1 MLQEFNCVIFG
12 FSSMAE
18 LFEHP
23 RFIAIDGPIR
33 VGKSTLARILAE
45 TLHARRIVEPENNPF
60 LDRFYQEM
68 SGMALATQMW
78 FLVERYDQMRQAAK
92 DLAGSDPWPI
102 VADYLFEKDKL
113 FAYIN
118 LSDAE
123 LALYN
128 RYYQD
133 FRTEVPT
140 PDLVIYLQ
148 ASPEVLKQRLKRK
161 GLTQEQAISDAYIE
175 QVAKAYEHFF
185 FHYTASDLLV
195 VDTSEIDFVNREQD
209 LALLLKRLSEPIKG
223 KQYFLPPPTRG
234 TAADACGPQG
244 VGGTA
249 HSARCTGA
257 GATPGG
263 WATPEAWAQKMGHL
277 EIQAI
282 LKQNSGI
289 ELRGQYGQYFAGSIG
304 RTAYIGLRY

>member
-1 MLQEFNCVIFG
+1 
-12 FSSMAE
+12 MAD
-18 LFEHP
+18 LFEQP
-23 RFIAIDGPIR
+23 RFIAIEGPIR
-33 VGKSTLARILAE
+33 VGKSTLAGILAE

-78 FLVERYDQMRQAAK
+78 FLVERYDQMHPLAK
-92 DLAGSDPWPI
+92 DLSGSDPRPI
-102 VADYLFEKDKL
+102 VSDYLFEKDKL

-118 LSDAE
+118 LTDAE

-128 RYYQD
+128 RYYQT
-133 FRTEVPT
+133 FRNEVPT

-148 ASPEVLKQRLKRK
+148 ASPEILKQRLRRK
-161 GLTQEQAISDAYIE
+161 GLTQEQAISDEYIE

-223 KQYFLPPPTRG
+223 KQYFLPPAT
-234 TAADACGPQG
+234 QG
-244 VGGTA
+244 N
-249 HSARCTGA
+249 GA
-257 GATPGG
+257 
-263 WATPEAWAQKMGHL
+263 
-277 EIQAI
+277 
-282 LKQNSGI
+282 
-289 ELRGQYGQYFAGSIG
+289 
-304 RTAYIGLRY
+304 

>member
-1 MLQEFNCVIFG
+1 
-12 FSSMAE
+12 MADF
-18 LFEHP
+18 FEPP
-23 RFIAIDGPIR
+23 RFIAIEGPIR
-33 VGKSTLARILAE
+33 VGKSTLSRILAE

-60 LDRFYQEM
+60 LDRFYQEI

-78 FLVERYDQMRQAAK
+78 FLVERYDQMRQAAT

-133 FRTEVPT
+133 FRNQVPT

-161 GLTQEQAISDAYIE
+161 GLTQEQSISDAYIE

-223 KQYFLPPPTRG
+223 KQYFLPPPRAG
-234 TAADACGPQG
+234 N
-244 VGGTA
+244 GG
-249 HSARCTGA
+249 
-257 GATPGG
+257 
-263 WATPEAWAQKMGHL
+263 
-277 EIQAI
+277 
-282 LKQNSGI
+282 
-289 ELRGQYGQYFAGSIG
+289 
-304 RTAYIGLRY
+304 

>member
-1 MLQEFNCVIFG
+1 
-12 FSSMAE
+12 
-18 LFEHP
+18 
-23 RFIAIDGPIR
+23 
-33 VGKSTLARILAE
+33 
-45 TLHARRIVEPENNPF
+45 
-60 LDRFYQEM
+60 M

-102 VADYLFEKDKL
+102 VADYLFEKDKI

-118 LSDAE
+118 LGDAE

-128 RYYQD
+128 RYYND
-133 FRTEVPT
+133 FRTEVPA

-161 GLTQEQAISDAYIE
+161 GLSQEQAISDAYIE

-223 KQYFLPPPTRG
+223 KQYFRPPPTPG
-234 TAADACGPQG
+234 N
-244 VGGTA
+244 
-249 HSARCTGA
+249 GA
-257 GATPGG
+257 
-263 WATPEAWAQKMGHL
+263 
-277 EIQAI
+277 
-282 LKQNSGI
+282 
-289 ELRGQYGQYFAGSIG
+289 
-304 RTAYIGLRY
+304 

>member
-12 FSSMAE
+12 FSSMAD
-18 LFEHP
+18 LFEPP
-23 RFIAIDGPIR
+23 RFIAIEGPIR

-45 TLHARRIVEPENNPF
+45 TLHGRRIIEPENNPF

-78 FLVERYDQMRQAAK
+78 FLVERYDQMRQAGK

-133 FRTEVPT
+133 FRNEVPT

-185 FHYTASDLLV
+185 FHYTASDVLV
-195 VDTSEIDFVNREQD
+195 VDTSEIDFVNRDQD

-223 KQYFLPPPTRG
+223 KQYFLPPSAPG
-234 TAADACGPQG
+234 N
-244 VGGTA
+244 GG
-249 HSARCTGA
+249 
-257 GATPGG
+257 
-263 WATPEAWAQKMGHL
+263 
-277 EIQAI
+277 
-282 LKQNSGI
+282 
-289 ELRGQYGQYFAGSIG
+289 
-304 RTAYIGLRY
+304 

>member
-1 MLQEFNCVIFG
+1 
-12 FSSMAE
+12 MADS
-18 LFEHP
+18 FETP
-23 RFIAIDGPIR
+23 RFIAIEGPIR

-45 TLHARRIVEPENNPF
+45 TLHAQRIVEPENNPF

-118 LSDAE
+118 LTDAE

-133 FRTEVPT
+133 FRNEVPT
-140 PDLVIYLQ
+140 PDLVIYLH

-195 VDTSEIDFVNREQD
+195 VDTSQIDFVNREQD

-223 KQYFLPPPTRG
+223 KQYFMPPPRAG
-234 TAADACGPQG
+234 N
-244 VGGTA
+244 
-249 HSARCTGA
+249 GA
-257 GATPGG
+257 
-263 WATPEAWAQKMGHL
+263 
-277 EIQAI
+277 
-282 LKQNSGI
+282 
-289 ELRGQYGQYFAGSIG
+289 
-304 RTAYIGLRY
+304 

>member
-1 MLQEFNCVIFG
+1 
-12 FSSMAE
+12 MADF
-18 LFEHP
+18 FEPP
-23 RFIAIDGPIR
+23 RFIAIEGPIR
-33 VGKSTLARILAE
+33 VGKSTLSRILAE
-45 TLHARRIVEPENNPF
+45 TLHARRIVEPVNNPF

-68 SGMALATQMW
+68 SGMALAAQMW

-133 FRTEVPT
+133 FRNEVPT

-161 GLTQEQAISDAYIE
+161 GLTQEQSISDAYIE

-223 KQYFLPPPTRG
+223 KQYFLPPPRAG
-234 TAADACGPQG
+234 N
-244 VGGTA
+244 GG
-249 HSARCTGA
+249 
-257 GATPGG
+257 
-263 WATPEAWAQKMGHL
+263 
-277 EIQAI
+277 
-282 LKQNSGI
+282 
-289 ELRGQYGQYFAGSIG
+289 
-304 RTAYIGLRY
+304 